1 MRLCVLLPGKNE
13 ALVIARTIQSVLD
26 AGMAPTDV
34 YVVDDGSSDGTETI
48 ARSFEGVN
56 VLRNEKNIGK
66 ARSIVRANQTYGLS
80 EHYDAICLMDAD
92 STVDKDYYQNVI
104 AAFQRKDNVAVVSAN
119 TKSIPYNWLTAY
131 RSMVYAMSNFIYKQ
145 GQDAMGVITVV
156 PGFAASYSAKAFTQL
171 SWDSDTV
178 VEDMDTTIQ
187 VHRKKLGRIVYA
199 PEAKAY
205 TQDPATIR
213 DYIKQVYRW
222 HTGAWQ
228 VGKKHK
234 MFTGFNKIDWEFRL
248 LMVEGLT
255 FSTFYCLLP
264 LWLFIWP
271 RATLIALI
279 LEVIVM
285 TGMAALAAVIT
296 RRWDIARYCPA
307 FIFVRAM
314 DCSVLTYSFFAT
326 VVMGKQERSWN
337 AVQRY
342 ASEPRP
348 GGSEV

>member
-1 MRLCVLLPGKNE
+1 MRLCVLLPGKDE

-26 AGMAPTDV
+26 AGMPGTDI
-34 YVVDDGSSDGTETI
+34 YVVDDGSSDGTGTI
-48 ARSFEGVN
+48 ASSFMGVN

-66 ARSIVRANQTYGLS
+66 ARSILHANRTYKLS
-80 EHYDAICLMDAD
+80 DRYDAICLMDAD
-92 STVDKDYYQNVI
+92 SIVDNKYYQHVA
-104 AAFQRKDNVAVVSAN
+104 AAFQRQDNVAVVSAN

-131 RSMVYAMSNFIYKQ
+131 RSMVYAMSNVIYKQ
-145 GQDAMGVITVV
+145 GQDTMGVITVV
-156 PGFAASYSAKAFTQL
+156 PGFAASYSAAAFSQL

-187 VHRKKLGRIVYA
+187 VHKKRMGQIVYT
-199 PEAKAY
+199 PEAIAY

-234 MFTGFNKIDWEFRL
+234 MFTGMSKIDWEFRL
-248 LMVEGLT
+248 LMIEGVF
-255 FSTFYCLLP
+255 FSTFYLLLP
-264 LWLFIWP
+264 LWLIVWP
-271 RATLIALI
+271 HATIIALLLEAVVMMGASLLIA
-279 LEVIVM
+279 
-285 TGMAALAAVIT
+285 AIT
-296 RRWDIARYCPA
+296 RRWDIARYCPT
-307 FIFVRAM
+307 FILVRAI

-337 AVQRY
+337 AVKRY
-342 ASEPRP
+342 AS
-348 GGSEV
+348 